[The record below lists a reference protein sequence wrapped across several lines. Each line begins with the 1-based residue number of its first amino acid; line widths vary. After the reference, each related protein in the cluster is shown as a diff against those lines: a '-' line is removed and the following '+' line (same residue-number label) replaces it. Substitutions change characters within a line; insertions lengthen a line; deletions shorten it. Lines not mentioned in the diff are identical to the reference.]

1 MNGVRLSLVVAVLLI
16 TAHRLP
22 APIQEIPESPTPAPE
37 QSPKSES
44 PTSSPSVTEAGTP
57 ELRRVFVKKY
67 GVSVLLPTNVFPDF
81 EKLSNGIDSSLNDNG
96 VSLTFYD
103 SQKSLRQTFEDHVN
117 GPAAE
122 VNQNI
127 DYKVLKDTWFVVSGD
142 FGAPGQ
148 RAGFYTK
155 GVKYGRGI
163 VIMRLRYGGEESP
176 LSDETLT
183 AISRSFDGK

>member
-1 MNGVRLSLVVAVLLI
+1 M
-16 TAHRLP
+16 
-22 APIQEIPESPTPAPE
+22 
-37 QSPKSES
+37 
-44 PTSSPSVTEAGTP
+44 
-57 ELRRVFVKKY
+57 KKY
-67 GVSVLLPTNVFPDF
+67 GVSVLLPSNVFPDF

-117 GPAAE
+117 GPAME
-122 VNQNI
+122 VNQSI
-127 DYKVLKDTWFVVSGD
+127 DYKVLKDTSFVVSGI

-155 GVKYGRGI
+155 GVKHGRGF
-163 VIMRLRYGGEESP
+163 VIMRLHYNEENTP

>member
-1 MNGVRLSLVVAVLLI
+1 LLVTV
-16 TAHRLP
+16 THRLP
-22 APIQEIPESPTPAPE
+22 APISEIPESPTPAPE
-37 QSPKSES
+37 QSPKPES
-44 PTSSPSVTEAGTP
+44 PTSSRSVGEPGTQK
-57 ELRRVFVKKY
+57 LSRVFVKKY
-67 GVSVLLPTNVFPDF
+67 AISVLLPSDVFPDF

-103 SQKSLRQTFEDHVN
+103 SQKSLRQTFEDHLH

-122 VNQNI
+122 VNQKI
-127 DYKVLKDTWFVVSGD
+127 DYKVLKDTWFVVSGI

-155 GVKYGRGI
+155 GVKHRGGV
-163 VIMRLRYGGEESP
+163 VIMRLRYNEESGP

-183 AISRSFDGK
+183 AISRSFDGS

>member
-1 MNGVRLSLVVAVLLI
+1 LTFSLLLV

-22 APIQEIPESPTPAPE
+22 APIQEIPESPTPTPE
-37 QSPKSES
+37 QSATPES
-44 PTSSPSVTEAGTP
+44 PTSSPSVSEAGAQKLT
-57 ELRRVFVKKY
+57 RVFIRKY
-67 GVSVLLPTNVFPDF
+67 GVSVLLPSQVFPDF
-81 EKLSNGIDSSLNDNG
+81 ERLSNGIDSSLNDNG

-103 SQKSLRQTFEDHVN
+103 SQKSLRQTFMDHLN

-122 VNQNI
+122 VSQNI
-127 DYKVLKDTWFVVSGD
+127 DYKILKDSWFVVSGI

-155 GVKYGRGI
+155 GVKHGRGI
-163 VIMRLRYGGEESP
+163 VIMRLHYNEENGP

-183 AISRSFDGK
+183 AISRSFDGN